1 MVGGGGRVDLG
12 EACCISER
20 QRFADGDDG
29 LWGLSGGSRGQ
40 TVMI

>member
-1 MVGGGGRVDLG
+1 VVGWGGRVDLG

-20 QRFADGDDG
+20 QRFANGDDE
-29 LWGLSGGSRGQ
+29 LWGLFGGSRGQ